1 MSLHQTAFYISIE
14 SNDMSSGQSA
24 ARVVSMD
31 QFRGYTV
38 AGMFLV
44 NFIGSFSEFHYVLKH
59 NSGFFSYADSIMPS
73 FIFCAGFSY
82 RLTAIRRFA
91 ELGAA
96 KACWSYI
103 RRSLA
108 LVLVSVSIF
117 TFNADVGD
125 SWSKIDQGVGLS
137 GALAEFMFEFMK
149 SGMWE
154 VLSIIGM
161 TQILLLP
168 VINRGVASRL
178 IALFGVAI
186 LHLLLSWSFNYD
198 FANGFPN
205 WFNSYFGAH
214 NNTVWDGGMFGPV
227 AWAFPMLAGALT
239 YDLIASRTA
248 PKAWGSL
255 MLASVLLMA
264 GGYLTNCLS
273 RLYDD
278 NPALQPLVDR
288 EKDLLAEQQK
298 VVQAE
303 LESVKSQIATFKDAN
318 PAAAMPNEEL
328 IALEPDEQL
337 RVRKLR
343 DELRSLNRREKA
355 FASDVKGF
363 EKKIGSLGKIAV
375 DPVVPSMERLKNAK
389 WGLANLPFVKP
400 DHDKQLVNYWLMD
413 KKRMVS
419 IPFTLFS
426 TGFGLFLYSLFIVV
440 VDITG
445 LQTGVFRTLG
455 QNPLAAYIIH
465 EMIMRGFHNLT
476 PDDSPLWWGSLV
488 FGIFFGTTF
497 LMVRYLEKHRLFL
510 RL

>member
-1 MSLHQTAFYISIE
+1 
-14 SNDMSSGQSA
+14 MSSDKPA
-24 ARVVSMD
+24 ARIVSMD

-44 NFIGSFSEFHYVLKH
+44 NFVGNFSAIHYVLKH

-91 ELGAA
+91 DLGTSR
-96 KACWSYI
+96 ACWSYI

-117 TFNADVGD
+117 SFNASVGH
-125 SWSKIDQGVGLS
+125 SWSQILATVGLR
-137 GALAEFMFEFMK
+137 GALSEFVFEFVK
-149 SGMWE
+149 AGMWE

-168 VINRGVASRL
+168 VINRGFRSRL
-178 IALFGVAI
+178 IAAI
-186 LHLLLSWSFNYD
+186 VLPLLHLLVSWSFNYD

-205 WFNSYFGAH
+205 WFNSFFGAH
-214 NNTVWDGGMFGPV
+214 NNTVWDGGLFGPL

-248 PKAWGSL
+248 PRAWGSL
-255 MLASVLLMA
+255 MVASVALMA
-264 GGYLTNCLS
+264 GGYFTNCLS

-278 NPALQPLVDR
+278 NPSLQSLVDSER
-288 EKDLLAEQQK
+288 DSLVERQKSAQQ
-298 VVQAE
+298 E
-303 LESVKSQIATFKDAN
+303 LESVKSEIEKVVESKSDENTHL
-318 PAAAMPNEEL
+318 EEL
-328 IALEPDEQL
+328 KALKRRARESSDRIKGLES
-337 RVRKLR
+337 KIN
-343 DELRSLNRREKA
+343 SLA
-355 FASDVKGF
+355 T
-363 EKKIGSLGKIAV
+363 IAV
-375 DPVVPSMERLKNAK
+375 DPVIPSVERLRNAK
-389 WGLANLPFVKP
+389 WGWAELPFLDPWRMKEGANPDVKKQFVNP
-400 DHDKQLVNYWLMD
+400 EFKNQLVNYWLMD

-419 IPFTLFS
+419 LPFTLFA
-426 TGFGLFLYSLFIVV
+426 TGFGLFLYSLFIIL
-440 VDITG
+440 VDIGG
-445 LQTGVFRTLG
+445 LQSGVLRTLG

-465 EMIMRGFHNLT
+465 EMLMKGFHGLT
-476 PDDSPLWWGSLV
+476 PDDCDLWWALLI

-497 LMVRYLEKHRLFL
+497 LMVRYLEKHKLFL